1 MPTLLLIALDAGALS
16 LFAAAGTVKALSRGI
31 NPFIAT
37 LLGTITAVGG
47 GAMRYVMRWGRS
59 PLSSASTCTRAQRG
73 LVQASSSW
81 RAGSGFPCQLRPCSG
96 SVSLG
101 LRMISYWQHCNL
113 PRAL

>member
-1 MPTLLLIALDAGALS
+1 MDAGALS

-73 LVQASSSW
+73 LVQASSSC
-81 RAGSGFPCQLRPCSG
+81 RASPASCGRARRLGVLGSPDDQL
-96 SVSLG
+96 LA
-101 LRMISYWQHCNL
+101 
-113 PRAL
+113 ALQPPPSALS